1 MYGKPVLLSMVVCAA
16 IATVVHYGV
25 ATLFY
30 GVAATPL
37 ANPEDTSVSAGIFR
51 SAYFGMTLPL
61 PTGWKLGV
69 EGHPPS
75 QSGEYVLGTLVSEGE
90 HAGTIVMT
98 AQDMFFADVSYRDS
112 AAMIED
118 FRRSTAEISGMKI
131 DYEPSQEQ
139 IGGKAM
145 YRMDFS
151 GVGLF
156 RSMVATEAR
165 CHLIRLTLTAPEPE
179 ALASVV
185 RNLESLSMYPNSDTV
200 SMAPMCMKGYAT
212 DETTLRQIKPVM
224 VGRSYAPIPVRV
236 IISTDG
242 TVKWVHVIYATPDQR
257 RSIEDA
263 VRQWKF
269 RPYVK
274 GGYAREIETGLLF
287 RFTPHGELASEG
299 K

>member
-16 IATVVHYGV
+16 IATVLHYGV

-61 PTGWKLGV
+61 PAGWKLGV

-75 QSGEYVLGTLVSEGE
+75 QSGEYVLGTLISEDE

-98 AQDMFFADVSYRDS
+98 AQDMFFADASYRDS
-112 AAMIED
+112 AEMIKD
-118 FRRSTAEISGMKI
+118 FRRSTVEISGMKI
-131 DYEPSQEQ
+131 DHEPSQEQ
-139 IGGKAM
+139 IDGKAM

-156 RSMVATEAR
+156 RSMLATDAR
-165 CHLIRLTLTAPEPE
+165 CHLIRLTLTVPEPE
-179 ALASVV
+179 ALASIV
-185 RNLESLSMYPNSDTV
+185 RNLDSLSVYPNSDTV
-200 SMAPMCMKGYAT
+200 SAAPMCMKGYAT
-212 DETTLRQIKPVM
+212 AETTLRQVKPVI
-224 VGRSYAPIPVRV
+224 VGRSYAPIPLRV
-236 IISTDG
+236 IIAADG
-242 TVKWVHVIYATPDQR
+242 SVKWVHVIHATPDQR

-299 K
+299 R

>member
-16 IATVVHYGV
+16 IATAVHYGV
-25 ATLFY
+25 AIFFY
-30 GVAATPL
+30 GVAATPF
-37 ANPEDTSVSAGIFR
+37 ANPDDTSVSAGIFR

-61 PTGWKLGV
+61 PAGWKLGV

-118 FRRSTAEISGMKI
+118 FRRSTADISGMKI

-212 DETTLRQIKPVM
+212 DETTLRQVKPVM

-299 K
+299 R